1 MKKIVTLSIALL
13 YIFPSLCRVESARK
27 LEQMVRIL
35 ALNTSNA
42 PKAIGPYSQA
52 IKVKNAQETVYIS
65 GQLPI
70 NPETGDME
78 SDPVKAT
85 EQCMKNLRAI
95 LKEAEMDFSN
105 VVETTILLKNI
116 EDFPVVN
123 TAYASFLQEPYPA
136 RATFQAGALPK
147 GAVVEIKM
155 TAVK

>member
-1 MKKIVTLSIALL
+1 MKKILILSISLL
-13 YIFPSLCRVESARK
+13 YVFPTLCVSAAQRNVMA
-27 LEQMVRIL
+27 QFFAL
-35 ALNTSNA
+35 ATSNA

-52 IKVKNAQETVYIS
+52 IKVNNAQEVLYIS

-70 NPETGDME
+70 NPETDDLE
-78 SDPVKAT
+78 SDPAKAT

-95 LKEAEMDFSN
+95 LKEAGMDFNN
-105 VVETTILLKNI
+105 VVETIILLKDIN
-116 EDFPVVN
+116 DFAAVN
-123 TAYASFLQEPYPA
+123 TAYAAFLQEPYPA